1 MSHLPR
7 VVIADGQPTMRAAVR
22 RLLERDGFTVCGEAS
37 DAEGAV
43 AEAVR
48 KAPDLCLIGMPIK
61 GGVMSA
67 TEQIAAALPQT
78 SIVILTASESR
89 VDLLDAIKAGAVG
102 YLLTGMNDE
111 RFASALRGV
120 IAGEAGIPRALVACL
135 VSELQAQNRGWMIE
149 SENGPVDLTTRE
161 MQVMRL
167 MCESLS
173 TAEIAKRLLVAP
185 VTVRRHISEV
195 VGKLGVDG
203 RDTAVAL
210 VAGQI

>member
-1 MSHLPR
+1 VSHLLR

-48 KAPDLCLIGMPIK
+48 KAPDLCLIGMPIQ
-61 GGVMSA
+61 GGIMSA

-89 VDLLDAIKAGAVG
+89 VDLLDAIRAGAVG

-120 IAGEAGIPRALVACL
+120 IAGEAGIPRALVTYL
-135 VSELQAQNRGWMIE
+135 VSELQAQDRGRMIE
-149 SENGPVDLTTRE
+149 SENGPVDLTIRE
-161 MQVMRL
+161 TQVMRL

-173 TAEIAKRLLVAP
+173 TAEIAERLLVAP
-185 VTVRRHISEV
+185 VTVRRHISDV
-195 VGKLGVDG
+195 VGKLGVDD
-203 RDTAVAL
+203 RETAVAL